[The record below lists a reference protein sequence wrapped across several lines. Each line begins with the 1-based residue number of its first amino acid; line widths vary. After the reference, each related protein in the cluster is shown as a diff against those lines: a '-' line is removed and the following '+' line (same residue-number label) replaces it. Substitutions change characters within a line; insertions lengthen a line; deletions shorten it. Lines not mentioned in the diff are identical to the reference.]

1 MNVEERVAQELQREA
16 DRVTVDVTALHA
28 STRDRVEAPGHGSA
42 GRRGRAL
49 PLLAAAVV
57 LLVVVLG
64 AGSALLLHPGTSS
77 ADHSAT
83 SAAGGVETTFS
94 CEHRTTIDFTRPQTD
109 DAFLPTLEDG
119 PAVFARSVEAPRW
132 SYAVDGGAA
141 TLRLGNSDGSLA
153 SRTTFARTSG
163 AFEPRRAELCSG
175 VDGGI
180 VDPGRG
186 RVRLGH
192 RGAVAYGPAGMVD
205 DPDRAVLVDDRAY
218 YDASGFRRHRSL
230 WASPCGRALCLAAGR
245 PRSYIAARVRLH
257 SGRPAVQDLTD
268 VFLPP
273 DDLVGKKQPLGLWVV
288 YDPGRTVT
296 DVYARDASGHRVVD
310 AQRMAGPSWT
320 GPAYFVLA
328 LKTEVADVAVE
339 SSDGMTSTETGP

>member
-1 MNVEERVAQELQREA
+1 MNIEERVARELQREA

-28 STRDRVEAPGHGSA
+28 ATRDRIEARDHVPA
-42 GRRGRAL
+42 ARRGRAL

-83 SAAGGVETTFS
+83 SPAGGVETTFS

-109 DAFLPTLEDG
+109 DAFVPTLEDG
-119 PAVFARSVEAPRW
+119 PAVFARTVQAPRW
-132 SYAVDGGAA
+132 SYAVDGDTA
-141 TLRLGNSDGSLA
+141 TLRLGNADGSLA

-163 AFEPRRAELCSG
+163 AFEPRKAELCSG

-186 RVRLGH
+186 GVTLGH
-192 RGAVAYGPAGMVD
+192 RGADAYGPSGMVD
-205 DPDRAVLVDDRAY
+205 DPDRAVLVDDRPY

-245 PRSYIAARVRLH
+245 PRSYVAARVRLD
-257 SGRPAVQDLTD
+257 SGHPAVQDLTD

-288 YDPGRTVT
+288 YDPDRTVT

-310 AQRMAGPSWT
+310 ARRVAGPGWT

-328 LKTEVADVAVE
+328 GKAQVVDVAVE
-339 SSDGMTSTETGP
+339 SPDGMTSTETGP